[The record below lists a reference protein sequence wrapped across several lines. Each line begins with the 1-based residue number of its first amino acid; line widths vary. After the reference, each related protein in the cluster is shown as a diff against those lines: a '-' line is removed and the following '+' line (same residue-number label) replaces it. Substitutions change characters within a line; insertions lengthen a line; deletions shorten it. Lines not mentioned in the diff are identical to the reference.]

1 MTSDGIVGLAPVA
14 RGQGASLFIEQLY
27 NEGQIDR
34 NLFAFAIG
42 KDFEKSK
49 VMIGGYNLD
58 SYSAGQL
65 IWHDL
70 FDTNY
75 WTLPMSHVSYGDFEI
90 EVKVDQLIVDTGTSL
105 TLIPSKDFNSL
116 VSIIMQDNPR
126 LSFYKLKNGL
136 SASLCSREDYNQF
149 RDISFRV
156 DNVVY
161 NLPRSAFVQY
171 SAG

>member
-27 NEGQIDR
+27 NQGKIDK

-58 SYSAGQL
+58 SYSAGSL
-65 IWHDL
+65 IWHEL

-75 WTLPMSHVSYGDFEI
+75 WTLPMSDVQYGNMPI
-90 EVKVDQLIVDTGTSL
+90 EVKVDQLINISYFIYLL
-105 TLIPSKDFNSL
+105 T
-116 VSIIMQDNPR
+116 
-126 LSFYKLKNGL
+126 
-136 SASLCSREDYNQF
+136 QF
-149 RDISFRV
+149 I
-156 DNVVY
+156 
-161 NLPRSAFVQY
+161 
-171 SAG
+171 

>member
-27 NEGQIDR
+27 NQGKIDK

-58 SYSAGQL
+58 SYSAGSL
-65 IWHDL
+65 IWHEL

-75 WTLPMSHVSYGDFEI
+75 WTLPMSDVQYGNMPI

-105 TLIPSKDFNSL
+105 TLIPSKDFKHL
-116 VSIIMQDNPR
+116 VDIIMEDNPK
-126 LSFYKLKNGL
+126 LEFYKLKNGL
-136 SASLCSREDYNQF
+136 SASSCSRDDYIKF
-149 RDISFRV
+149 KDISFKV
-156 DNVVY
+156 DNVTY
-161 NLPRSAFVQY
+161 
-171 SAG
+171 